1 MARGRQKDLPGIER
15 KSIDEVDT
23 AAEAYEAARDERMRC
38 TESETV
44 AKQALIAVMQKHKL
58 KVYRDENADPPL
70 VVTIEKPDPTVK
82 VKRMPS
88 PIAAEEDEESD
99 EESDEEAAKA
109 LA

>member
-15 KSIDEVDT
+15 KTIEEVDV
-23 AAEAYEAARDERMRC
+23 AAEAYEAARDERMAC
-38 TESETV
+38 SESETV

-82 VKRMPS
+82 VKRMPT
-88 PIAAEEDEESD
+88 PLQAQEDENDEESD
-99 EESDEEAAKA
+99 EDAAKA